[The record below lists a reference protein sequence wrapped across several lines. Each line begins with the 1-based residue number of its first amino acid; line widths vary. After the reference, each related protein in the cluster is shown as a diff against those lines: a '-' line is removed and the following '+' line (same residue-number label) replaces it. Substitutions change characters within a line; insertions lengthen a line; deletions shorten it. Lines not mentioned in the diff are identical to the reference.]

1 MILCMQ
7 WIVDHFY
14 LFILAVGVTHFFVL
28 LGLWAARQ
36 RRAKDLSF
44 YLYNLVKRNAP
55 AASTDLLITIASL
68 PLAPIAALLE
78 LIAGLR
84 RRGGTIAVVA
94 RACR

>member
-1 MILCMQ
+1 MWETL
-7 WIVDHFY
+7 VNR
-14 LFILAVGVTHFFVL
+14 VTAHP
-28 LGLWAARQ
+28 
-36 RRAKDLSF
+36 S